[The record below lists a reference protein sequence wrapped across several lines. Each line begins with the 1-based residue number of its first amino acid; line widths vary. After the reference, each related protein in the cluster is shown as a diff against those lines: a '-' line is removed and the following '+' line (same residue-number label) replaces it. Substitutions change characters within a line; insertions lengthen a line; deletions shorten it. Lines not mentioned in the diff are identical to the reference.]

1 MLRRL
6 HHRVLLEG
14 VVLRVRVAHHRRA
27 HHCRLRGTHRRRAH
41 HHAGVHGLVTDGS
54 TWSALVVEMLRMRS
68 AARIS
73 HGCWLRH
80 RHVVVAAAVVV
91 MLGALGMLFWAGT
104 SHTVSWVRHWLLGL
118 LSLHP
123 AWMWV

>member
-27 HHCRLRGTHRRRAH
+27 HHCSLRGTHCGRAH
-41 HHAGVHGLVTDGS
+41 HHAGVHGLVTDGP
-54 TWSALVVEMLRMRS
+54 TWPPLVLEMLRVRS

-73 HGCWLRH
+73 HRCRLRH
-80 RHVVVAAAVVV
+80 RHIVVAAAKVV
-91 MLGALGMLFWAGT
+91 L
-104 SHTVSWVRHWLLGL
+104 
-118 LSLHP
+118 
-123 AWMWV
+123 

>member
-41 HHAGVHGLVTDGS
+41 HHAGVHGLVADGS
-54 TWSALVVEMLRMRS
+54 TWSPLVVEMLRMRS
-68 AARIS
+68 AARVS

-91 MLGALGMLFWAGT
+91 MLGALGMLLWAGAT
-104 SHTVSWVRHWLLGL
+104 HIIWWVKCLLLGL

-123 AWMWV
+123 TWM